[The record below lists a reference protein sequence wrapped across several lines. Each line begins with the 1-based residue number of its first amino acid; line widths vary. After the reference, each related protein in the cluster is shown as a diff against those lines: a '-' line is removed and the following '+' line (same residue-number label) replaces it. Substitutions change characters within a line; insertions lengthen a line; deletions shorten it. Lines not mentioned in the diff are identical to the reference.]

1 MAGEGE
7 FPASNLHATMRGLI
21 HYLARGA
28 FMFVRDANGDIGQ
41 KQAKIRIDFRG
52 VFGRFD
58 LCA

>member
-1 MAGEGE
+1 
-7 FPASNLHATMRGLI
+7 MRGLL